1 MEHTTYFKDRSVLF
15 LFWGIYIQN
24 CEGEKHSLLLSIE
37 KNCEKGLIVN
47 KDKIGKA
54 TPAQEES
61 LEKNLTRS
69 EMYDENKLRQTTTS
83 LGMNEKTDRL
93 HLVPNHYFS
102 LLT

>member
-1 MEHTTYFKDRSVLF
+1 MGHIYTKL
-15 LFWGIYIQN
+15 WGRETFSIVIYR
-24 CEGEKHSLLLSIE
+24 

-54 TPAQEES
+54 TPAQEEP
-61 LEKNLTRS
+61 LEKKLTRS